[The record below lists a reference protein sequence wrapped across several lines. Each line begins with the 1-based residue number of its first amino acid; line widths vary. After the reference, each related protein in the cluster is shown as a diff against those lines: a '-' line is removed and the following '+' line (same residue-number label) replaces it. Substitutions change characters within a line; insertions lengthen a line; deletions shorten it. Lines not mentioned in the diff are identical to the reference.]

1 MGRMLNEFKYAHI
14 FSGQQQSQIEGLLQ
28 DNTALQAQAGHRQHL
43 FAQRAARLDVIEGH
57 FAEEVSHLVLMQ
69 PERVSAFQ
77 SWKTRK
83 SLRVFSCALD
93 KMLNLEG

>member
-69 PERVSAFQ
+69 PERVSAFSKLENPQ
-77 SWKTRK
+77 VSTGFF
-83 SLRVFSCALD
+83 LRFGQNA
-93 KMLNLEG
+93 